1 MYSCWSCLII
11 LEQGARVCPLCGA
24 DQTRPVN
31 FVDPALQP
39 LVSPTRVIQ
48 QWKLVIVVIVVFVG
62 SLGGILW
69 HYFGAVSISPASQ
82 AAGVTAKSLRELR
95 EELSSYA
102 LITKDTYP
110 TTLNA
115 LGDRASLPLQTALI
129 AGYKLEYIPKSSP
142 SEVVS
147 RGFVILARPDTAGFL
162 NLRIDESGVVRA
174 TDENRPATIWDP
186 AYWASLEF

>member
-1 MYSCWSCLII
+1 M
-11 LEQGARVCPLCGA
+11 VCPLCGA
-24 DQTRPVN
+24 DQTRPVK
-31 FVDPALQP
+31 FVDPAFQP
-39 LVSPTRVIQ
+39 LVRPTRVVQ
-48 QWKLVIVVIVVFVG
+48 EWKLVIVVIVVFLG

-69 HYFGAVSISPASQ
+69 HYFGEVSLSPALQ
-82 AAGVTAKSLRELR
+82 AAEVTAKSLRELR
-95 EELSSYA
+95 VALSSYA

-115 LGDRASLPLQTALI
+115 LGGRASLPLQTALI

-142 SEVVS
+142 SEAVS

-174 TDENRPATIWDP
+174 TEENRPATAWDRT
-186 AYWASLEF
+186 YWASLEF